1 MKTPILF
8 WTATVMLI
16 IIVANGIING
26 FTLSTSMGSVIIAI
40 MLMVAANRGA
50 WR

>member
-16 IIVANGIING
+16 IIVTNGIING
-26 FTLSTSMGSVIIAI
+26 FSHITSVGSVIIAM
-40 MLMVAANRGA
+40 MLGVAATRGA